1 MKTAGT
7 LTKDLIDI
15 AEEAGELE
23 QQGADIATS
32 IEGRHDPIIQLA
44 VAASAT
50 ERIKLMTGITV
61 AFARSP
67 MTLALSAHD
76 VNALSRG
83 RLMLGLGSQI
93 KPHIEKRYSMPW
105 SRPAARMR
113 EYIQA
118 LKAIWACW
126 YEGAALDFRG
136 EFYTHTLMAPMFIPT
151 DIEYGAPPVLVAA
164 VGPLMTENAAEVAD
178 GILLHPFTTEEYIR
192 TVTLPAMEAG
202 LAKSGRSRGDLQLV
216 GAPFFVTGNT
226 EEEFNKVKLAAK
238 KQIAFYGSTP
248 AYRGVLESIG
258 YGELQSELHRL
269 SRAAQWEQMGGCIDD
284 ALLDKLALVGEPAKL
299 SQKLSRR
306 FGDIFDVCSA
316 SVFSGEGYSAGGFD
330 TSIAGTIRQ
339 SIAAPASKES
349 RSACSG
355 CCTSP
360 ISRG

>member
-1 MKTAGT
+1 METTGT
-7 LTKDLIDI
+7 ITKDLLDI
-15 AEEAGELE
+15 AEEARELE

-32 IEGRHDPIIQLA
+32 IDGRHDPIIQLA
-44 VAASAT
+44 VAASVT

-67 MTLALSAHD
+67 MTLALAAHD

-83 RLMLGLGSQI
+83 RLMLGVGSQI

-113 EYIQA
+113 EYVMA
-118 LKAIWACW
+118 LKAIWASW
-126 YEGAALDFRG
+126 YDGAALDFRG
-136 EFYTHTLMAPMFIPT
+136 EFYTHTLMTPMFIPT
-151 DIEYGAPPVLVAA
+151 DLEYGAPPVLVAA

-178 GILLHPFTTEEYIR
+178 GILLHSFTTEEYIR

-216 GAPFFVTGNT
+216 GAPFFVTGET

-248 AYRGVLESIG
+248 AYRGVLDSIG

-269 SRAAQWEQMGGCIDD
+269 SKVAQWAEMGECIDD
-284 ALLDKLALVGEPAKL
+284 TLLDKLAIVGEPAEISEKL
-299 SQKLSRR
+299 ARR

-316 SVFSGEGYSAGGFD
+316 SVFTGEGYNEGGFN
-330 TSIAGTIRQ
+330 TLIANAVRQ
-339 SIAAPASKES
+339 S
-349 RSACSG
+349 
-355 CCTSP
+355 TN
-360 ISRG
+360 